1 MTCVSGTRN
10 HRAERCRTESM
21 QRGLGVSTTGLMHDL
36 QSRLWARVTGRVMHD
51 LQSRLWD
58 RVTGRVMQGQG
69 GTAVRTVHGVR
80 S

>member
-1 MTCVSGTRN
+1 MMCVLGTGN
-10 HRAERCRTESM
+10 HRYRAEEMQDRSL
-21 QRGLGVSTTGLMHDL
+21 QRGLGFSTPGVMHDL
-36 QSRLWARVTGRVMHD
+36 QSRLWA
-51 LQSRLWD
+51 